1 MIDFHS
7 HILPGIDDGSKD
19 FETSLKMIKISID
32 EGVECICATP
42 HFIPEEH
49 EIKRT
54 IYDERLEEL
63 KKNKLG
69 EQIKILS
76 GLEVYINPTLPKLYK
91 ENKIWCINDRK
102 YMLIEL
108 PMNQFPIYTEEVFY
122 ELRILGVTPILA
134 HPERNI
140 AIIKDEEL
148 LINLIRQ
155 GAIAQMNSGS
165 LRGLYGEK
173 VQEFSK
179 HLVKRN
185 LIHVLGSDGHNIT
198 GRKTKLKEGY
208 NILREL
214 NESLYRNIIVNER
227 KIMEGEDIEIL
238 PIKEYKEGFI
248 NSLLN
253 MFKKK

>member
-32 EGVECICATP
+32 EGVEYICATP

-49 EIKRT
+49 ELKRE
-54 IYDERLEEL
+54 IYDAKLEEI
-63 KKNKLG
+63 KNSS
-69 EQIKILS
+69 IKGHIHVLR
-76 GLEVYINPTLPKLYK
+76 GLEVYINPNLPKLYK
-91 ENKIWCINDRK
+91 DKKIWCINDKK

-108 PMNQFPIYTEEVFY
+108 PMNQFPLYTEEVFY

-140 AIIKDEEL
+140 EIIKDESL
-148 LINLIRQ
+148 LVNLIEQ

-165 LRGLYGEK
+165 LRGKYGEK
-173 VQEFSK
+173 VEEFSK

-185 LIHVLGSDGHNIT
+185 LIHLLGSDGHNIT
-198 GRKTKLKEGY
+198 GRKTKIKEGFK
-208 NILREL
+208 IIKEL
-214 NESLYRNIIVNER
+214 NTPLYRSIIENEKR
-227 KIMEGEDIEIL
+227 VIEGEDIEVL
-238 PIKEYKEGFI
+238 PIKAPKETFI
-248 NSLLN
+248 NNLFN
-253 MFKKK
+253 MFKKN

>member
-49 EIKRT
+49 ELTRETYNTK
-54 IYDERLEEL
+54 LEEL
-63 KKNKLG
+63 KCSIIGNHI
-69 EQIKILS
+69 QILS
-76 GLEVYINPTLPKLYK
+76 GLEVYINPNLPKLYK
-91 ENKIWCINDRK
+91 EKKIWCINDKK

-140 AIIKDEEL
+140 EIIKDENL
-148 LINLIRQ
+148 LVNLVNQ
-155 GAIAQMNSGS
+155 GALAQMNSGS
-165 LRGLYGEK
+165 LRGKYGEK
-173 VQEFSK
+173 VEEFSR

-185 LIHVLGSDGHNIT
+185 LIHVFGSDGHNIT
-198 GRKTKLKEGY
+198 GRKTKIKEGY
-208 NILREL
+208 EILKKL
-214 NESLYRNIIVNER
+214 NGPLYQSILSNEIKIVQV
-227 KIMEGEDIEIL
+227 DDLVPL
-238 PIKEYKEGFI
+238 PIKEANEGLI
-248 NSLLN
+248 KNLLKLI
-253 MFKKK
+253 KK